1 MRELD
6 IGKELVIFSVVT
18 VVCLDSSLVFGWEVQ
33 SVSAG
38 EQQPRAM
45 GPSSRL
51 CPSPTGEGWPDTSSR
66 VLL

>member
-38 EQQPRAM
+38 EQQPCAM
-45 GPSSRL
+45 GPSSHL
-51 CPSPTGEGWPDTSSR
+51 CPSPTEEGWPDTSSR